1 MNAEIITAVTVKTFY
16 FLYSL
21 LLHSIKLKK
30 AVLSRA
36 VHFNTNKIN
45 VYAHYADTRKIN
57 IHTIAQLVT
66 FQPLTTE
73 AYVQF
78 QASPCGICSG

>member
-1 MNAEIITAVTVKTFY
+1 MNAEMINAPTVKPFY
-16 FLYSL
+16 FLYSI
-21 LLHSIKLKK
+21 LLHSIKLMK
-30 AVLSRA
+30 AVLSLA

-45 VYAHYADTRKIN
+45 VYAYYADTRNIN
-57 IHTIAQLVT
+57 IHTIGRLVT

-78 QASPCGICSG
+78 QASPCGICDG